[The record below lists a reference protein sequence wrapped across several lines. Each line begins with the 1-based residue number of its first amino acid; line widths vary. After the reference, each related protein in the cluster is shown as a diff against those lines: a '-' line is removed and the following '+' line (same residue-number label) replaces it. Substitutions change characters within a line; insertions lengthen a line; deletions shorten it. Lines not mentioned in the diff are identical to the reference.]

1 MAAIGSLSL
10 VLSLVVSLY
19 GAMAAFLGARQKS
32 RRFAESA
39 VKAVWV
45 VAILG
50 TLATA
55 ILFYALITHDF
66 QVKYVHQ
73 YTSTHLPLIYRISA
87 FWAGQEGSLLL
98 WHWLLTI
105 LTLIVVQRR
114 HPSEKNRRYLLGIL
128 ALAEAFF
135 AFLLVATGNPFDV
148 YAAIP
153 VEGVGMLPL
162 LENPGMVVHPPVLFL
177 GYAGYTLP
185 FAFALAALMAGK
197 PDSDW
202 LKAMR
207 RWNLF
212 AWVSLTAGIIIGAWW
227 SYVELGWGGYWAW
240 DPVENASL
248 IPWLIGTAFLH
259 SAMAEER
266 RGVHRVWNIVLATL
280 AFVSCI
286 FATLVTRGGII
297 LSDLHGFSRTI
308 RPIAYYLIAFMA
320 VALLGTFALTYHQR
334 GRLKSKRELGSLL
347 SRDGSFLLVNLLFC
361 AAALVVFVGTAYP
374 TLAQA
379 LRGVMVSLNASFYNR
394 AVTPFMMIIICLM
407 GVCPVIG
414 WQRVTAKS
422 LRNLRVPSLAALL
435 VTVGAFIFGVLEPFP
450 LLSTTICSFVVSSLL
465 GTLVRDVLARRRST
479 GENYHKA
486 LLTLLA
492 KAHRRY
498 GAYLVHLGI
507 ILMVIGIT
515 GSTAYKRE
523 KLISLSPGQ
532 SVMLGSY
539 LIQYEGFA
547 VETLDAEPATY
558 QSRVQYSTTLSIFRN
573 GSKVAT
579 LRPEKNYHW
588 VLDTPWVTNVAIRS
602 TLKEDLYTILASL
615 EQDGLAS
622 FQLVISPLV
631 IWIWI

>member
-1 MAAIGSLSL
+1 MRSPRCSSLLPDRAAVLVDPALVQAAQRRALPRHRFLPMASAQSGTRDGQIARPKVQDDHSAAI
-10 VLSLVVSLY
+10 
-19 GAMAAFLGARQKS
+19 
-32 RRFAESA
+32 
-39 VKAVWV
+39 
-45 VAILG
+45 
-50 TLATA
+50 
-55 ILFYALITHDF
+55 
-66 QVKYVHQ
+66 
-73 YTSTHLPLIYRISA
+73 
-87 FWAGQEGSLLL
+87 
-98 WHWLLTI
+98 
-105 LTLIVVQRR
+105 
-114 HPSEKNRRYLLGIL
+114 
-128 ALAEAFF
+128 
-135 AFLLVATGNPFDV
+135 
-148 YAAIP
+148 
-153 VEGVGMLPL
+153 
-162 LENPGMVVHPPVLFL
+162 
-177 GYAGYTLP
+177 
-185 FAFALAALMAGK
+185 ALAALMAGK
-197 PDSDW
+197 LDGDW
-202 LKAMR
+202 LKSMR

-286 FATLVTRGGII
+286 FGTLVTRGGII

-320 VALLGTFALTYHQR
+320 VTLLGTFALTYQQR
-334 GRLKSKRELGSLL
+334 RRLKSKRELGSLL

-361 AAALVVFVGTAYP
+361 AAALVVFLGTAYP

-394 AVTPFMMIIICLM
+394 AVTPFMMIIVCLM

-422 LRNLRVPSLAALL
+422 LRNLRVPTLAALL
-435 VTVGAFIFGVLEPFP
+435 VTVAAFIFGVLEPFP
-450 LLSTTICSFVVSSLL
+450 LLSTAICSFVVSSLL

-523 KLISLSPGQ
+523 RLISLSPGQ

-547 VETLDAEPATY
+547 IETLDAEPATY
-558 QSRVQYSTTLSIFRN
+558 QSRVQYSTTLSILQD

-579 LRPEKNYHW
+579 LVPEKNYHW

-602 TLKEDLYTILASL
+602 TLKEDLYTVLASL

-631 IWIWI
+631 IWIWIGGAVLVLGTLVAAWPGRREKVEED